1 MSNNKKFFITIVIGL
16 VAIFLTFGLQQEKLA
31 YMLVAIAGGIVSLSM
46 LMEMV
51 KTLREG
57 KYGVDILAITAIIAT
72 LAVGDY
78 WASLMILIM
87 LTGGESLEDYASKQA
102 SRELRSLLD
111 KTPQLAHRTNGN
123 QIEDIEVDDLHIG
136 NSVLVKPN
144 EMVPVDGVISKGE
157 SDFDESSLTG
167 ESKPIE
173 KKIGDQLLSG
183 SINGTN
189 AIYFTVSALAKDSQY
204 QQLVQLVKESSDN
217 PAPFVRLAD
226 KYSVP
231 FTILAYL
238 IGGLAWF
245 ISKDPV
251 RFAQVLVVAS
261 PCPLI
266 LAAPVALV
274 AGMSQSSK
282 NGIIIKTGTSIEKLA
297 QAKTVAFDKTGTIT
311 QGNLIVDQIFT
322 NHIPETDLL
331 TYAASLEQASSHILA
346 RSIVSYTKKQN
357 LKIIEMENVQEITA
371 QGVTGRYD
379 NHQYAAGKISL
390 IEDESHLT
398 ESQQTTVYIAKDG
411 QYLGHIT
418 FKDAIRPESKE
429 TMTRLKSSGIEHLV
443 MLTGDKKEIAK
454 EIAAQVGIS
463 EYHAE
468 CLPQDKINFLKSVSK
483 DNRPVIMVGDG
494 VNDAPAL
501 ASADIGIA
509 MGAHGS
515 TAASESAD
523 AVILKDDLS
532 KVATVVTIS
541 KHTMTIAKQSVLIGL
556 IVCVVLMLIAFT
568 GIIPTL
574 IGAILQELVDTVS
587 ILSALRAKNKPK
599 KNHKKDLG
607 KSFL

>member
-1 MSNNKKFFITIVIGL
+1 
-16 VAIFLTFGLQQEKLA
+16 
-31 YMLVAIAGGIVSLSM
+31 
-46 LMEMV
+46 
-51 KTLREG
+51 
-57 KYGVDILAITAIIAT
+57 
-72 LAVGDY
+72 
-78 WASLMILIM
+78 
-87 LTGGESLEDYASKQA
+87 
-102 SRELRSLLD
+102 
-111 KTPQLAHRTNGN
+111 
-123 QIEDIEVDDLHIG
+123 
-136 NSVLVKPN
+136 
-144 EMVPVDGVISKGE
+144 MVPVDGVISKGE

-599 KNHKKDLG
+599 K
-607 KSFL
+607 KS